1 VVFASGLILQVLD
14 MKTDLQQKQ
23 SSRKQGAI
31 EVVADYGDLCGEGP
45 LWDDQQQILYWTDI
59 DGKKFY
65 RLLWKERR
73 HELVHDGFQVNGACM
88 QEGGGFLVTNS
99 SGAWLWNPQSKPTL
113 LASEADGQECLL
125 NDCIADPE
133 GRVYSGSYHFNPN
146 GIASPSFLFRVD
158 TDGSVHVADEGIQ
171 FSNGLAFSPDGST
184 LYFSDTVAR
193 CVYAYRWHRGT
204 GKLSDRRVFVRLPR
218 EEGFPDG
225 LTVDSEGFL
234 WCAHWFGACIT
245 RYDPDGKRERK
256 VTFPATQT
264 SSLAFGG
271 PELDVIFVTSAS
283 KTNMLE
289 IAPLGYSPDRVFIG
303 GRLYQMKSDV
313 QGRKEHRARIQLDR
327 RSHDK

>member
-1 VVFASGLILQVLD
+1 
-14 MKTDLQQKQ
+14 MKTYLAGKR
-23 SSRKQGAI
+23 SSSEEAAI
-31 EVVADYGDLCGEGP
+31 QVVADYGDLCGEGP
-45 LWDDQQQILYWTDI
+45 LWDDQRQILYWTDI
-59 DGKKFY
+59 NGKKVY
-65 RLLWKERR
+65 RFLWNERR
-73 HELVHDGFQVNGACM
+73 HELVYDGFQVNGACM
-88 QEGGGFLVTNS
+88 QENGGFVVTNS
-99 SGAWLWNPQSKPTL
+99 SGVWLWNPQSKPTL
-113 LASEADGQECLL
+113 LASDGDGQECLL

-146 GIASPSFLFRVD
+146 GVAAPSFLFRVD
-158 TDGSVHVADEGIQ
+158 TDGSVHVADAGIQ
-171 FSNGLAFSPDGST
+171 FSNGLAFSSDCST
-184 LYFSDTVAR
+184 LYFSDSVAR
-193 CVYAYRWHRGT
+193 CVYSYKWHRGT

-271 PELDVIFVTSAS
+271 PDLDVIFVTSAS
-283 KTNMLE
+283 KSNMLE
-289 IAPLGYSPDRVFIG
+289 TAPLGYNPDKVFVG

-313 QGRKEHRARIQLDR
+313 RGRKEYRSRIQLHP
-327 RSHDK
+327 RSYDK